1 MKNKS
6 IKKNFIYNTILTSAN
21 IIFPLVTAQYLS
33 YTLGAE
39 NIGKVNFATSF
50 VNWFI
55 LISAFG
61 IPRYGIREI
70 ARNRDNK
77 KELSN
82 TFWNLI
88 LIQSILSIIAIVLY
102 LLVIFNVSRFE
113 SNLNIHLLMIT
124 MLILNVFSIDWFYQG
139 IEEYSYITIRNIAF
153 KIMSIVLIFII
164 VKSPEDYI
172 LYAKINIFGLC
183 FNNIL
188 NYLNTKNYI
197 YKKIYKFEIVKYIK
211 ELKVYF
217 ITTIVVALY
226 TQLDQLFIGYGCE
239 QHLAFYLRSKTVQ
252 GIALSIT
259 NSIVTVLIPRSAY
272 LIKNDYESYKNV
284 ISKSINYIYIIG
296 LPCVVGIF
304 LLSKEIMLFLGGDE
318 FIPASYSLKI
328 ISILIVINAVGSWQ
342 VYQILLPYGKEKLAL
357 NIQIISAIISV
368 VLNIILVPKLS
379 FIGASIAWCIT
390 EIMLVIMEAI
400 VIKQE
405 CNDIKIKYITIS
417 FKKYFISSLV
427 MAIPI
432 IMLKQILKN
441 YILIIF
447 ISLLIAPFI
456 YSISCIL
463 LNDDL
468 VLSIFNNLKLNLIRN
483 KKVLNIS
490 E

>member
-1 MKNKS
+1 M
-6 IKKNFIYNTILTSAN
+6 
-21 IIFPLVTAQYLS
+21 
-33 YTLGAE
+33 
-39 NIGKVNFATSF
+39 
-50 VNWFI
+50 
-55 LISAFG
+55 
-61 IPRYGIREI
+61 
-70 ARNRDNK
+70 
-77 KELSN
+77 
-82 TFWNLI
+82 
-88 LIQSILSIIAIVLY
+88 
-102 LLVIFNVSRFE
+102 
-113 SNLNIHLLMIT
+113 
-124 MLILNVFSIDWFYQG
+124 
-139 IEEYSYITIRNIAF
+139 
-153 KIMSIVLIFII
+153 
-164 VKSPEDYI
+164 
-172 LYAKINIFGLC
+172 
-183 FNNIL
+183 
-188 NYLNTKNYI
+188 
-197 YKKIYKFEIVKYIK
+197 
-211 ELKVYF
+211 
-217 ITTIVVALY
+217 
-226 TQLDQLFIGYGCE
+226 
-239 QHLAFYLRSKTVQ
+239 
-252 GIALSIT
+252 
-259 NSIVTVLIPRSAY
+259 
-272 LIKNDYESYKNV
+272 
-284 ISKSINYIYIIG
+284 
-296 LPCVVGIF
+296 
-304 LLSKEIMLFLGGDE
+304 
-318 FIPASYSLKI
+318 
-328 ISILIVINAVGSWQ
+328 
-342 VYQILLPYGKEKLAL
+342 PYGKEKLAL